1 MFSQASVIQSVH
13 RGRAVLW
20 CYFLFCHGYHLPL
33 NSTPP
38 RTAHTPSQQAG
49 GTHRT
54 RMLSCIKCFRL
65 QFSKI
70 NMKINFTAKIDFLW
84 NLNLHQETILTFLCY
99 KRYQSKIGRLFRTL
113 SVQKFW
119 VACQTDNLGKS
130 CLRCFFPLMCRKHVF
145 CE

>member
-13 RGRAVLW
+13 SGGR
-20 CYFLFCHGYHLPL
+20 CYDVTSCSVMVITSPL
-33 NSTPP
+33 TAHP

-49 GTHRT
+49 GTHPT
-54 RMLSCIKCFRL
+54 GMLSCIKCFRL

-130 CLRCFFPLMCRKHVF
+130 RLRCFFPFMCRKHVF